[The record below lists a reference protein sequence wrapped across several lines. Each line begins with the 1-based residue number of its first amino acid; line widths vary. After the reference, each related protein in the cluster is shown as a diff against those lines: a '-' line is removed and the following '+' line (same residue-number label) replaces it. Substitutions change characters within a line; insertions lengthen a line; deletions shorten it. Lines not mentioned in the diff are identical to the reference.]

1 MRAAVFDG
9 KKLELK
15 NFRVPDFKENQVLLK
30 VKNCGICGT
39 DISIIKGHLPT
50 PIPIIPGHEISG
62 IIQGVG
68 EKVDKDLLFKRATCE
83 INTNI
88 CGVCYFCKNKNPT
101 NCIQRKALGIDV
113 DGGFTEYMILDEYLI
128 HELPSNISFEQG
140 TFIEPLAAAVNTYE
154 LMPFI
159 PSDDYIAIYGAG
171 KMGQLIAQ
179 VTKQYTHLFK
189 HKVGESPKV
198 IVVSRSNNKLKIAKE
213 NGADIIINSAE
224 TDPVKEIKNITN
236 GIGADITI
244 DCTGDPEVMNQV
256 VASTRTRGKIA
267 MKSTH
272 GLPTP
277 INMTDI
283 VVREIS
289 LYGTRCGPF
298 EKAKMFLASDLIKLD
313 NLITRV
319 YGLSEINSA
328 FEDSEKS
335 GAIKII
341 INNEK

>member
-1 MRAAVFDG
+1 M
-9 KKLELK
+9 
-15 NFRVPDFKENQVLLK
+15 
-30 VKNCGICGT
+30 
-39 DISIIKGHLPT
+39 
-50 PIPIIPGHEISG
+50 
-62 IIQGVG
+62 
-68 EKVDKDLLFKRATCE
+68 
-83 INTNI
+83 
-88 CGVCYFCKNKNPT
+88 
-101 NCIQRKALGIDV
+101 
-113 DGGFTEYMILDEYLI
+113 
-128 HELPSNISFEQG
+128 
-140 TFIEPLAAAVNTYE
+140 
-154 LMPFI
+154 
-159 PSDDYIAIYGAG
+159 
-171 KMGQLIAQ
+171 
-179 VTKQYTHLFK
+179 
-189 HKVGESPKV
+189 
-198 IVVSRSNNKLKIAKE
+198 VSRSNNKLKIAKE